1 MLGVW
6 LRSDKYQFVVFG
18 LTLDDH
24 DNHYTTEVDHKTLG
38 GIDTQSIR
46 MVSIKHLSFE
56 LCYL

>member
-24 DNHYTTEVDHKTLG
+24 DNHYTTEADHKTLG
-38 GIDTQSIR
+38 GIDTSLVI
-46 MVSIKHLSFE
+46 III
-56 LCYL
+56 